1 LRRVPDDRVW
11 GTEEEPIAW
20 RELTWKNRLEILY
33 TLCEWQFQT
42 PLKVR
47 QAMKDDSD
55 DGSWVS
61 GHLLKFDTVLIYLD
75 QRSAPI
81 GRDAQKNTYW
91 HLGRAYLVIRHPLC
105 SSR

>member
-1 LRRVPDDRVW
+1 LSRHDTWEQYLRRLYLRRVPDDRVW

-20 RELTWKNRLEILY
+20 RELAWKNRLEILY

-61 GHLLKFDTVLIYLD
+61 ERFLKFETMLIYLGSEI
-75 QRSAPI
+75 SA
-81 GRDAQKNTYW
+81 YW
-91 HLGRAYLVIRHPLC
+91 
-105 SSR
+105 S